1 MGIFVKKSHLTAA
14 SGSPFINAATWPH
27 YRSKQSI
34 NHIKTQNVSSPR
46 ASFAPVLHNLLH
58 ARPPSGEFQAYPC
71 GWSISACARDT
82 VE

>member
-1 MGIFVKKSHLTAA
+1 MGSFVISSHLAAA
-14 SGSPFINAATWPH
+14 SGSPFINAATCPH

-34 NHIKTQNVSSPR
+34 NHIKTQNVSSLR
-46 ASFAPVLHNLLH
+46 ASFAPVLHSLLH
-58 ARPPSGEFQAYPC
+58 ARPPSREFQAYPR